1 MTLFV
6 FIPTILCRYKCR
18 FTVGR
23 AHNVNGR
30 GRGCEYIAAGSQP
43 DHKGSRDR
51 RCTCRLSFGCQSDN
65 LLTTGWHAGLF
76 CVYLTAGKK
85 RFLRFS
91 ETCDYYNLGL
101 VHIRRLTSKSM
112 EEENPAIEKL
122 LYSLADDCEEFSCG
136 YGKNKD
142 SNSVLYLKQKFWR
155 VYQDAFMRGIKRK

>member
-1 MTLFV
+1 MAEVASISQQAVSRIT
-6 FIPTILCRYKCR
+6 K
-18 FTVGR
+18 G
-23 AHNVNGR
+23 
-30 GRGCEYIAAGSQP
+30 AGT
-43 DHKGSRDR
+43 GE
-51 RCTCRLSFGCQSDN
+51 CTCRLSFGCQSDN
-65 LLTTGWHAGLF
+65 LLQQAGTGLF